1 MDEKIVK
8 VKNGQYEAYSVNSVD
23 TCVTPGEYNFTVYDE
38 YGKPFEVFSANLQV
52 RHLTALIQKQAMDC
66 AAHVSKIVTNFPAL
80 TCHLFLQTVPD
91 LL

>member
-1 MDEKIVK
+1 VDEKIVK

-52 RHLTALIQKQAMDC
+52 PSHSADSKQAMDC
-66 AAHVSKIVTNFPAL
+66 AAHVSAIVTKFQAL